1 MWSYVTVYKFIK
13 MDFFIFKLF
22 VMNIFHPVNGAPL
35 PPNDPWQPA
44 TFTSAIVLMD
54 LGVHGAFISI
64 QSAP

>member
-1 MWSYVTVYKFIK
+1 MELRDSIQVYQ
-13 MDFFIFKLF
+13 DGFFIFKLF